1 MFLRRFTPQGV
12 ERFRSELEL
21 MGDDPSL
28 EPPRW
33 MLASPEFTEEHE
45 LAVDVAEEHFG
56 TRADAARRLNE
67 ILGDPPPPDVFG
79 DVGLW
84 AWLTLFYIDS
94 VLPLEKKGGRA
105 VKAIARYIPDGA
117 DYRRYYR
124 HLLAGPYRVFRAHRD
139 APERAAILL
148 CPPVSTPGDVV
159 EQLVARQEL
168 ITNPIVV
175 QVATSLYYDPKSGT
189 AKKGAGGKAGGSA
202 RRLAS
207 VLDQFD
213 VTWDLFAL
221 PWEDLIERLP
231 KEFSRFRPA
240 K

>member
-1 MFLRRFTPQGV
+1 MHLKRFTPEGV

-21 MGDDPSL
+21 MRAEPSR

-33 MLASPEFTEEHE
+33 LLRSFEFTDEPDLKVE
-45 LAVDVAEEHFG
+45 LAEEHFG
-56 TRADAARRLNE
+56 TRAEAARRLNE
-67 ILGDPPPPDVFG
+67 VLGDPPPPDVFG

-94 VLPLEKKGGRA
+94 VLPVEESGGRK

-124 HLLAGPYRVFRAHRD
+124 HLLAGPYRVLRAHRGE
-139 APERAAILL
+139 PERAALLL
-148 CPPVSTPGDVV
+148 CPPVSKPGDVV
-159 EQLVARQEL
+159 EQLVSRQEL
-168 ITNPIVV
+168 ITNPVVV
-175 QVATSLYYDPKSGT
+175 QVATSLYYDSNSGT
-189 AKKGAGGKAGGSA
+189 AKRGAGGRAGGSA

-213 VTWDLFAL
+213 VTWDLFAM
-221 PWEDLIERLP
+221 PWQDLLRRLP
-231 KEFSRFRPA
+231 NEFDRFR
-240 K
+240 